1 LLNKQT
7 NTYNM
12 YDVNVF
18 LENRRDI
25 VRAIEKLN
33 FNFDS
38 VGDYDFDSFEVE
50 LTRGNMQ
57 LVINATIRRTLTE
70 SVADTYE
77 EQGYDEY
84 TTELEEVTEAF
95 YYTSEADEIECS
107 ESEYKVIEN
116 VIKSLL

>member
-1 LLNKQT
+1 
-7 NTYNM
+7 M

-18 LENRRDI
+18 LENRSEI
-25 VRAIEKLN
+25 SRAIEKLN

-57 LVINATIRRTLTE
+57 LVINATIRKTLTE

-84 TTELEEVTEAF
+84 TTDLEEVTEAF
-95 YYTSEADEIECS
+95 YYTTKADEIECS
-107 ESEYKVIEN
+107 ESEYKAIEN
-116 VIKSLL
+116 VFKSLL

>member
-1 LLNKQT
+1 
-7 NTYNM
+7 M
-12 YDVNVF
+12 YDINVF
-18 LENRRDI
+18 LENRSEI
-25 VRAIEKLN
+25 SRAIDKLD
-33 FNFDS
+33 FSFDG
-38 VGDYDFDSFEVE
+38 VGSYDTDSFEVE

-57 LVINATIRRTLTE
+57 LVITASIRRTLTD

-84 TTELEEVTEAF
+84 TTELEDITEAF

>member
-1 LLNKQT
+1 
-7 NTYNM
+7 M
-12 YDVNVF
+12 YDINVF
-18 LENRRDI
+18 LENRREI

-57 LVINATIRRTLTE
+57 LVINATIRSTMTE

-84 TTELEEVTEAF
+84 TTDLEEVIEAF
-95 YYTSEADEIECS
+95 YYTSKGDKIECS

>member
-1 LLNKQT
+1 
-7 NTYNM
+7 M
-12 YDVNVF
+12 YDINVF
-18 LENRRDI
+18 LENRREI

-57 LVINATIRRTLTE
+57 LVINASIRRTLTE

-84 TTELEEVTEAF
+84 TTELEDVIEAF

-107 ESEYKVIEN
+107 ENEYKVIEN